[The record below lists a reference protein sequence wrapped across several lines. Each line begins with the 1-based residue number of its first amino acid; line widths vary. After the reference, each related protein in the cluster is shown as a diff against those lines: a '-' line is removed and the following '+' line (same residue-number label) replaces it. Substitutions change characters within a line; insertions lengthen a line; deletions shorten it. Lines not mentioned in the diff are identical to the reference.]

1 MEPPAETRL
10 SGMNARQ
17 RIARGLLAAVLIGT
31 GASLLSAAQ
40 GDKKGK
46 AAKPEAVRDPV
57 GQPFRLAPMAV
68 APRTVAIPLGGDHHV
83 AFDTELL
90 RTHLAWNGP
99 GLNLH
104 GSPYR
109 EAKVPFYCT
118 FDGEAW
124 WTNAAL
130 FSWAAGKQPESVRS
144 KAPEGARYLGLS
156 SKGGAV
162 TLMYEL
168 PLPDG
173 GAVRIHET
181 SRVEAAGEA
190 SAIVRRLEIDRSPVD
205 LWFMAHAEF
214 GAQVKQTSSGL
225 VEFKREKG
233 SELSVSLRGGG
244 SWAVKAED
252 VSFDAVVW
260 GAIKNDSER
269 KVVRREGKLAQ
280 AWVRIPARGKAIALE
295 VASCNHR
302 ADQRVASIVGEIA
315 APDLKRVS
323 VQSGLEGERKRAHV
337 VQGGANQKDRPGGNE
352 FYRVDH
358 LAIPEEI
365 SLQVNGLDV
374 LPNGDLAVCTW
385 QGEIW
390 IIENPTGNP
399 AKTTYRRFARG
410 LCEPCGLKVIDGVIH
425 VVQKVELTRI
435 TDTDR
440 DGEADLFECISQDW
454 GATGNYHDFSFGPL
468 LDPEGNFYVY
478 RTGNR
483 GIYEV
488 PYMGWALKIS
498 PDGKTVEPVC
508 SGFRSPNG
516 FGVYQGDLFMADNQ
530 GNYLGTCTLN
540 HVKKGRFYGF
550 PSTWPAPRAQFEKP
564 SKRDDPAIWFPY
576 KLSASTSDIK
586 EITDDRFGPFFKGQL
601 VIGDWKNANIMRAQL
616 EKVNGEWQGC
626 VWPMAKGFWSG
637 VNRFAFANDGKL
649 YVGGCMN
656 KAWAAVAPRQ
666 SSLDVVSWTGKTPF
680 EVKSV
685 HARPDGFE
693 LTFTQ
698 PVNKEYASDPEAYD
712 LQQYDYRYHQTYG
725 SKEYDHDGKENS
737 ATAIEVT
744 KAEVSKD
751 RLKVR
756 LRVKGWKPRYVTMI
770 RPYDVENDEGDTLWN
785 DTFYYTLNSIPSAIV
800 P

>member
-1 MEPPAETRL
+1 M
-10 SGMNARQ
+10 
-17 RIARGLLAAVLIGT
+17 
-31 GASLLSAAQ
+31 LSAAP
-40 GDKKGK
+40 DKKQGK
-46 AAKPEAVRDPV
+46 AAKREEVRDPG
-57 GQPFRLAPMAV
+57 GQPFRLAPMSA
-68 APRTVAIPLGGDHHV
+68 APRTVAIPLAEDFYV

-90 RTHLAWNGP
+90 RTHVAWNGP
-99 GLNLH
+99 GLNLY

-118 FDGEAW
+118 FDGEEL
-124 WTNAAL
+124 WTNPAV
-130 FSWAAGKQPESVRS
+130 FPWAVGKQP
-144 KAPEGARYLGLS
+144 KAVTAEVLNGARYLGLS
-156 SKGGAV
+156 AKGGAV

-168 PLPDG
+168 PAPG
-173 GAVRIHET
+173 GGSVRVHET
-181 SRVEAAGEA
+181 PRVEAAGA
-190 SAIVRRLEIDRSPVD
+190 ANAIVRRLEIGPSATDM
-205 LWFMAHAEF
+205 WFLAHAEF
-214 GAQVKQTSSGL
+214 GARALQPGSGL
-225 VEFKREKG
+225 IGFRRKTG
-233 SELSVSLRGGG
+233 SKLTMTVRGGG
-244 SWAVKAED
+244 ASWTTRAED

-260 GAIKNDSER
+260 GAIKNDSDR

-280 AWVRIPARGKAIALE
+280 GWVRIPAHNEPVALE
-295 VASCNHR
+295 ISSCAYR
-302 ADQRVASIVGEIA
+302 GEAPIAFAKQEIVPA
-315 APDLKRVS
+315 DLKRVS
-323 VQSGLEGERKRAHV
+323 SRGGSRVGNRAAHV
-337 VQGGANQKDRPGGNE
+337 VKGRAKRTDRPGGNK

-365 SLQVNGLDV
+365 SLQVNGMDV

-385 QGEIW
+385 RGEIW
-390 IIENPTGNP
+390 IIENPTGEP
-399 AKTTYRRFARG
+399 AKATYRRFARG

-435 TDTDR
+435 TDTDG

-468 LDPEGNFYVY
+468 LDPEGNFHVY

-483 GIYEV
+483 GIYDV

-516 FGVYQGDLFMADNQ
+516 FGVYRGDLFMADNQ

-550 PSTWPAPRAQFEKP
+550 PSTWPAPREQFDKP
-564 SKRDDPAIWFPY
+564 TRRDDPAIWFPY

-601 VIGDWKNANIMRAQL
+601 VVGDWKNANIMRVEL

-626 VWPMAKGFWSG
+626 VWPMAKGFRSG

-685 HARPDGFE
+685 HAKPDGFE

-698 PVNKEYASDPEAYD
+698 PVNREFASDPEAYD
-712 LQQYDYRYHQTYG
+712 VQQYNYRYHQTYG

-744 KAEVSKD
+744 RAEVSKD

-785 DTFYYTLNSIPSAIV
+785 DTFYYTLNAIPKGE
-800 P
+800 